1 MRANRT
7 TCGFTGDGGDN
18 DGDYAAVA
26 SQCSTLRLDPET
38 RGAMPR
44 AGLRRHALAA
54 RLAAA
59 TAAAAAAAATR
70 SMPKSHLKKLLQKFA
85 HLGPPQAKKKP

>member
-54 RLAAA
+54 SFAA
-59 TAAAAAAAATR
+59 AAAAAAAATR
-70 SMPKSHLKKLLQKFA
+70 SMPKSHLEKLL
-85 HLGPPQAKKKP
+85 KKSRA

>member
-54 RLAAA
+54 RLAIAV
-59 TAAAAAAAATR
+59 AAAFAAAVAAAAATAR
-70 SMPKSHLKKLLQKFA
+70 SVKRHRKKLL
-85 HLGPPQAKKKP
+85 KKSRA